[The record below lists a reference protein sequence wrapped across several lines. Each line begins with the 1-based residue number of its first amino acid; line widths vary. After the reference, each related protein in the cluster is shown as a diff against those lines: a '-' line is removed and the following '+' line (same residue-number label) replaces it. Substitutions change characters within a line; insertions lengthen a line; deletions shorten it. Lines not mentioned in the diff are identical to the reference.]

1 MSVSDAFK
9 KVIKA
14 VYVHCRKSETQI
26 SKNTISLSCSLEA
39 SSSQGYHF
47 RFFDA
52 YMYLHVYCAQS
63 LSFVQ
68 LFVTAWTVACQAS
81 LFQKF
86 LGKNT
91 GVVAISYSI
100 HVYKC
105 IYISIY
111 IPIHIH
117 IYIIHVYKHIY
128 IYINIFNLLLM

>member
-1 MSVSDAFK
+1 MSVSDVFK
-9 KVIKA
+9 KVIK
-14 VYVHCRKSETQI
+14 VVNVHCRKSETQI
-26 SKNTISLSCSLEA
+26 SKNTIPLSCSLEA
-39 SSSQGYHF
+39 SSSHGYHF

-68 LFVTAWTVACQAS
+68 LFATAWTVACQAS

-100 HVYKC
+100 HVYKG
-105 IYISIY
+105 IYLSIY
-111 IPIHIH
+111 IYTHT
-117 IYIIHVYKHIY
+117 YIY
-128 IYINIFNLLLM
+128 IYYTHV